1 MLAADANNTVYA
13 LARDLADAPE
23 LVELAAKAP
32 HKNVHTGKLD
42 LLDVQSIKV
51 RKTCSVLLPRLPI
64 IISRSCRILTT
75 FLQQAAETIGNA
87 TGVTIDVLIHNG
99 AIMMHPLGRFTLESL
114 SVIFGDYRPNTDHIF
129 IQH

>member
-51 RKTCSVLLPRLPI
+51 CICVLRYSPE
-64 IISRSCRILTT
+64 
-75 FLQQAAETIGNA
+75 LQ
-87 TGVTIDVLIHNG
+87 L
-99 AIMMHPLGRFTLESL
+99 LF
-114 SVIFGDYRPNTDHIF
+114 PNLVEY
-129 IQH
+129 